1 MSIGAILNTSVQGMQ
16 AQSTR
21 LAATAN
27 NAANIDNPGY
37 SPLLTNFAAVEPG
50 GVHVNVGAATGEVD
64 EAGEMLDMIE
74 AREGVEANASV
85 FETGASLWDMLL
97 SIKR

>member
-27 NAANIDNPGY
+27 NVANIDTPGY
-37 SPLLTNFAAVEPG
+37 SPLRTDFAAVEPG
-50 GVHVNVGAATGEVD
+50 GVRASVGTATGGVD
-64 EAGEMLDMIE
+64 ETGEMLGMIE
-74 AREGVEANASV
+74 AREGFEANAGV